1 MYQKMEKNQYEST
14 EEEETIINSSFT
26 DISSVFEDYNINPK
40 IILFITEYMSLSLK
54 EKISRY
60 LLNNKIRSIKNPITS
75 DTLFH
80 YLCMNDDNYP
90 LIKLMKPNSY
100 EKELK
105 NNLGQTLLHISVQNK
120 SYKILDYLLETDSNI
135 NSKDNKNNTILHMA
149 VAFCD
154 NNSINIILN
163 YNPNISILNI
173 YNETPFDIAIKMKN
187 KVIINLLKKH
197 FDEKE
202 KSLIYK
208 NKNIYENKK
217 FTKNKNIEKNNKSS
231 IFSNIS
237 INNCSL
243 DTKNETNNQSINIYK
258 KKIITNNSKFFFE
271 DSIKNN
277 KTVNSNTSLNDN
289 TFHKNYSCNYYRSL
303 SPKLTSKFVYRKTSP
318 KSINNQYTLIEF
330 DDDTEKIE
338 YTPKQKYI
346 SQQKFN
352 EFDNNIEYFNYK
364 SERANNNYISQ
375 KNIFFG
381 NNIDLKLNENCEI
394 INKTR
399 NKYTPLHLINNYDN
413 TNYAIKGIRKTV
425 VNKSPFS
432 FYKENFR
439 KEDICKQKLLQ
450 FLKEIG
456 MINYGNI
463 LISEGFDDID
473 LILKQM
479 DEWFPELD
487 DTLKEIG
494 IIPAGDRA
502 KILIRLQEISNEF
515 NFNFPFEEVYFKNN
529 SSIKKWLDS
538 IKLSQY
544 NKNFIDSGYQSF
556 ELLLIQMASKYKL
569 NENILYNDLFIF
581 NDKDKKIILKS
592 LIINS
597 EKYIKE
603 LRKKGN
609 IQRTYSKIV
618 KKDSDSICL
627 IILTSSFLCFFLI

>member
-1 MYQKMEKNQYEST
+1 MEKNQYEST
-14 EEEETIINSSFT
+14 EEDETIINNSFT
-26 DISSVFEDYNINPK
+26 DTNSVFEDNIINPK

-90 LIKLMKPNSY
+90 LINLMKPNSY
-100 EKELK
+100 EKEQK

-120 SYKILDYLLETDSNI
+120 SYKILDYLLENGSNI

-149 VAFCD
+149 TAFCD
-154 NNSINIILN
+154 NKSINIILK

-187 KVIINLLKKH
+187 KDIINILKKH
-197 FDEKE
+197 INEK
-202 KSLIYK
+202 KKYLIFK
-208 NKNIYENKK
+208 NKNNCEKK
-217 FTKNKNIEKNNKSS
+217 FIKNKNIEKNNKSS

-243 DTKNETNNQSINIYK
+243 DTKNETNNQSFNIYK
-258 KKIITNNSKFFFE
+258 KKIVTNNSKFSFE

-277 KTVNSNTSLNDN
+277 KTVNLNTSLNDN
-289 TFHKNYSCNYYRSL
+289 TFHKNYSCNYYCSL
-303 SPKLTSKFVYRKTSP
+303 SPKLASKFVYRKTSP

-330 DDDTEKIE
+330 DDDSEKVE

-346 SQQKFN
+346 SQQKYN
-352 EFDNNIEYFNYK
+352 EFNNNIEYFNYK
-364 SERANNNYISQ
+364 SERSNYNYISQ

-381 NNIDLKLNENCEI
+381 NNIDLNENSKI
-394 INKTR
+394 TNKTR
-399 NKYTPLHLINNYDN
+399 NNYTPIHLINNFDN
-413 TNYAIKGIRKTV
+413 TNFAIKEIRKTV
-425 VNKSPFS
+425 VNESPFS
-432 FYKENFR
+432 FYKNNFR

-479 DEWFPELD
+479 DEGFPELD

-494 IIPAGDRA
+494 IIHAGDRA

-529 SSIKKWLDS
+529 NSIKKWLDS
-538 IKLSQY
+538 IQLSQY
-544 NKNFIDSGYQSF
+544 NKNFIDAGYQSF

-569 NENILYNDLFIF
+569 NENILDNDLFIF

-627 IILTSSFLCFFLI
+627 II